1 MAVDFAGCAFVWLL
15 AGLGA
20 LSRCGGGIRLAIGGC
35 AGGLDASLQR
45 IDGAL
50 EQECEF
56 RKCFRPMV
64 PESFSADEAVCVQRG
79 RIPDAEFYSD
89 AGHDDFGIDCGAMV
103 ARGGAEDSVSKVAA
117 GGSCRNRCGIAAAC
131 GGDLPGG

>member
-1 MAVDFAGCAFVWLL
+1 
-15 AGLGA
+15 
-20 LSRCGGGIRLAIGGC
+20 
-35 AGGLDASLQR
+35 
-45 IDGAL
+45 
-50 EQECEF
+50 
-56 RKCFRPMV
+56 MV

-89 AGHDDFGIDCGAMV
+89 AGHDDFGIDCRAMV

-131 GGDLPGG
+131 GGGLPGGYAVLGARVGIVLRGELFFVVGG